1 MKSLKKILT
10 FIIFL
15 GMGVMLQAKDL
26 KVMTYNIY
34 GARLTNGDKLG
45 EVIKKYSPDFIVL
58 QEVDKNTKRSNKKD
72 ITEDIAKKLGYDYYY
87 FQKTLDFNGGE
98 FGISIISKYPIDR
111 YYTYELPSVGSE
123 KRYLLGTQISKDV
136 FGKTVTV
143 INAHLNYQENI
154 KVEETDEVLAVINL
168 FEGDVKFLAG
178 DFNMLPTS
186 ESYSKYLKK
195 WTDSYTEIKG
205 SPSNSEV
212 EKDKQRNMKDT
223 RIDYIFGDK
232 SKIWK
237 VNKSFFVKDE
247 AEEWDKLSDHVP
259 YMAEFEIK
267 GK

>member
-15 GMGVMLQAKDL
+15 GMGVMLQAKEF
-26 KVMTYNIY
+26 KIMTYNIY
-34 GARLTNGDKLG
+34 GARLTNGEKLG
-45 EVIKKYSPDFIVL
+45 KTIKKYNPDFIVL
-58 QEVDKNTKRSNKKD
+58 QEVDKNTRRSNKRD
-72 ITEDIAKKLGYDYYY
+72 VTEDIADKLGYNEYY
-87 FQKTLDFNGGE
+87 FQKTLDFDGGE
-98 FGISIISKYPIDR
+98 FGISIISKYPIER
-111 YYTYELPSVGSE
+111 YYTFELPSVGNE
-123 KRYLLGTQISKDV
+123 KRYLLGVQISKDV
-136 FGKTVTV
+136 FGKTVTI

-154 KVEETDEVLAVINL
+154 KAEETEEVLAVTDI
-168 FEGDVKFLAG
+168 FEGDIKFLAG
-178 DFNMLPTS
+178 DLNMLPTS

-212 EKDKQRNMKDT
+212 EKDKQRNVKDT

-232 SKIWK
+232 LKNWK

-247 AEEWDKLSDHVP
+247 SEKWDELSDHVP
-259 YMAEFEIK
+259 YMVEFEIK

>member
-1 MKSLKKILT
+1 MKILKKILT
-10 FIIFL
+10 LITFL
-15 GMGVMLQAKDL
+15 GIGVMLQAKDL

-45 EVIKKYSPDFIVL
+45 EVIKKYNPDFIVL
-58 QEVDKNTKRSNKKD
+58 QEVDKNTIRSNKRD
-72 ITEDIAKKLGYDYYY
+72 VTEDIVKKLGYDNYY

-98 FGISIISKYPIDR
+98 FGISIISKYPIER
-111 YYTYELPSVGSE
+111 YYTFELPSVGNE
-123 KRYLLGTQISKDV
+123 KRHLLGAQISKDV
-136 FGKTVTV
+136 FGKSITI

-154 KVEETDEVLAVINL
+154 KAEETEEVLAVTDV

-178 DFNMLPTS
+178 DLNMLPTS
-186 ESYSKYLKK
+186 ESYPKYLKK

-205 SPSNSEV
+205 SPSNSES
-212 EKDKQRNMKDT
+212 EKDKQRNEKDT

-232 SKIWK
+232 SKNWK

-247 AEEWDKLSDHVP
+247 SEKWDELSDHIP

-267 GK
+267 EK

>member
-1 MKSLKKILT
+1 MKILKKILT
-10 FIIFL
+10 LIAFL
-15 GMGVMLQAKDL
+15 GIGVMLQAKDL

-45 EVIKKYSPDFIVL
+45 EVIKKYSPDLIVL
-58 QEVDKNTKRSNKKD
+58 QEVDKNTIRSNKRD
-72 ITEDIAKKLGYDYYY
+72 VTEDIAKKLGYDYYY

-232 SKIWK
+232 SKNWK

-247 AEEWDKLSDHVP
+247 SEKWSELSDHVP

>member
-1 MKSLKKILT
+1 MKILKKILT
-10 FIIFL
+10 LITFL
-15 GMGVMLQAKDL
+15 GIGVMLQAKDL

-45 EVIKKYSPDFIVL
+45 EVIKKYNPDFIVL
-58 QEVDKNTKRSNKKD
+58 QEVDKNTIRSNKRD
-72 ITEDIAKKLGYDYYY
+72 VTEDIAKKLGYDYYY

-98 FGISIISKYPIDR
+98 FGISIISKYPIER
-111 YYTYELPSVGSE
+111 YYTFELPSVGNE
-123 KRYLLGTQISKDV
+123 KRHLLGAQISKNV
-136 FGKTVTV
+136 FGKSVTI

-154 KVEETDEVLAVINL
+154 KAEETDEVLAVTDI

-186 ESYSKYLKK
+186 ENYSKYLKK

-205 SPSNSEV
+205 SPSNSEI
-212 EKDKQRNMKDT
+212 EKDKQRNVKDT

-232 SKIWK
+232 SKNWK

-247 AEEWDKLSDHVP
+247 SEKWDKLSDHVP

>member
-1 MKSLKKILT
+1 MKILKKILT
-10 FIIFL
+10 LITFL
-15 GMGVMLQAKDL
+15 GIGVMLQAKDL

-58 QEVDKNTKRSNKKD
+58 QEVDKNTIRSNKRD
-72 ITEDIAKKLGYDYYY
+72 VTEDIAKKLGYDYYY

-98 FGISIISKYPIDR
+98 FGISIISKYPIER
-111 YYTYELPSVGSE
+111 YYTFELPSVGNE
-123 KRYLLGTQISKDV
+123 KRHLLGAQISKNV
-136 FGKTVTV
+136 FGKSVTI

-154 KVEETDEVLAVINL
+154 KAEETNEVLAVTDI

-186 ESYSKYLKK
+186 ENYSKYLKK
-195 WTDSYTEIKG
+195 WADSYTEIKG
-205 SPSNSEV
+205 SPSNSEI
-212 EKDKQRNMKDT
+212 EKDKQRNEKDT

>member
-1 MKSLKKILT
+1 MKILKKILT
-10 FIIFL
+10 LIIFL
-15 GMGVMLQAKDL
+15 GIGVMLQAKDL

-45 EVIKKYSPDFIVL
+45 EVIKKYSPDLIVL
-58 QEVDKNTKRSNKKD
+58 QEVDKNTIRSNKRD
-72 ITEDIAKKLGYDYYY
+72 VTEDIAKKLGYDYYY

-123 KRYLLGTQISKDV
+123 KRSLLGVQISKDV

-154 KVEETDEVLAVINL
+154 KSEETDEVLAVTNI

-195 WTDSYTEIKG
+195 WTDSYTEKKG
-205 SPSNSEV
+205 SPSNSEI
-212 EKDKQRNMKDT
+212 EKDKQRNEKDT

-232 SKIWK
+232 SKNWK

-247 AEEWDKLSDHVP
+247 SEKWDELSDHVP

>member
-15 GMGVMLQAKDL
+15 GMGVMLQAKEFKL
-26 KVMTYNIY
+26 LTYNIY

-58 QEVDKNTKRSNKKD
+58 QEVDKNTRRSNKRD
-72 ITEDIAKKLGYDYYY
+72 VTEDIADKLGYNDYY

-98 FGISIISKYPIDR
+98 FGISIISKYPIER
-111 YYTYELPSVGSE
+111 YYIFELPSVGDE
-123 KRYLLGTQISKDV
+123 KRHLLGAQISKDV
-136 FGKTVTV
+136 FGKS
-143 INAHLNYQENI
+143 IIIIKAHLNYQENI
-154 KVEETDEVLAVINL
+154 KAEETEEVLAVTNI
-168 FEGDVKFLAG
+168 FEGDIKFLAG

-186 ESYSKYLKK
+186 ESYPKYLKK

-205 SPSNSEV
+205 SPSNSEA
-212 EKDKQRNMKDT
+212 EKDKQRNVKDD

-232 SKIWK
+232 SKNWK
-237 VNKSFFVKDE
+237 VNKSFFIKDE
-247 AEEWDKLSDHVP
+247 SEKWDELSDHVP
-259 YMAEFEIK
+259 YMVEFEIK

>member
-1 MKSLKKILT
+1 MKILKKILT
-10 FIIFL
+10 LITFL
-15 GMGVMLQAKDL
+15 GIGVMLQAKDL

-58 QEVDKNTKRSNKKD
+58 QEVDKNTIRSNKRD
-72 ITEDIAKKLGYDYYY
+72 VTEDIAKKLGYDYYY

-98 FGISIISKYPIDR
+98 FGISIISKYPIER
-111 YYTYELPSVGSE
+111 YYTFELPSVGNE
-123 KRYLLGTQISKDV
+123 KRHLLGAQISKNV
-136 FGKTVTV
+136 FGKSVTI

-154 KVEETDEVLAVINL
+154 KAEETDEVLAVTDI

-186 ESYSKYLKK
+186 ENYSKYLKK
-195 WTDSYTEIKG
+195 WIDSYTEIKG
-205 SPSNSEV
+205 SPSNSEI
-212 EKDKQRNMKDT
+212 EKDKQRDEKDT